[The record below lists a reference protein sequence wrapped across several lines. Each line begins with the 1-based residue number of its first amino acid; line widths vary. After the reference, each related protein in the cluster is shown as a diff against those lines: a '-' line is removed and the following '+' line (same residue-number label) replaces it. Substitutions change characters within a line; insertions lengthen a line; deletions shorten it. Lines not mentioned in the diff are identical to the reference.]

1 MPSRALRPAHLLR
14 GVLCALA
21 IVSAPLVLAQAHAFD
36 GLIREHA
43 PWPNPE
49 IVAND
54 LQSANAQ
61 TRLHALGEMGVTGEH
76 AFEPVWSQGQTPA
89 RLVAK
94 RALIPDEVRLTW
106 AALGTSDQRAALL
119 AVYFSRT
126 QTVSLSVVL
135 PENDRWV
142 RVARFDCWCK
152 YERGD
157 VLSTFMRLL
166 PAPGQPTEG
175 PQHFELAVRVSG
187 GGTGIYQQTEGRFRI
202 VRGELRQ
209 VFEFTSSRRDCNLQ
223 TRGGKAWSCAMER
236 REFYPQQ
243 LAGGPGAVLL
253 TMTGEL
259 PAKSQP
265 PMLWTQPAL
274 EARFLPHATCAVYS
288 WDREKFAYVPA
299 QNVANPCEPPLS
311 P

>member
-1 MPSRALRPAHLLR
+1 MPLRALRPADLLR
-14 GVLCALA
+14 GAFCALA
-21 IVSAPLVLAQAHAFD
+21 VLCPPVVQAQAPGFD
-36 GLIREHA
+36 GLIRDQA

-61 TRLHALGEMGVTGEH
+61 TRLHALGEMGFTGEH
-76 AFEPVWSQGQTPA
+76 AFEAIWSQIQTPA

-94 RALIPDEVRLTW
+94 RALIPDAVRLTW
-106 AALGTSDQRAALL
+106 AALGTSDERAALL

-135 PENDRWV
+135 PENERWV

-175 PQHFELAVRVSG
+175 LQHFELAVRVSG

-223 TRGGKAWSCAMER
+223 TRGSKAWSCAMER

-243 LAGGPGAVLL
+243 LASGPGAVLL
-253 TMTGEL
+253 TMTGAL

-265 PMLWTQPAL
+265 PMLWTQPAF
-274 EARFLPHATCAVYS
+274 EVRYLPRATCAVYL
-288 WDREKFAYVPA
+288 WDQEKFAYVPA
-299 QNVANPCEPPLS
+299 RYVANPCGPPSS